1 VKEFISNFYHTFKI
15 LMPVDELPCRF
26 SNGLMAPGIF
36 KFNLLLKTEVNSL
49 LEQNCYKMPCSDR
62 TVCGMQVG
70 MSLLLCKT
78 LTLWQLCSIFKIFSM
93 DIC

>member
-1 VKEFISNFYHTFKI
+1 MK
-15 LMPVDELPCRF
+15 VDDLLCRF

-36 KFNLLLKTEVNSL
+36 KFHLLFIAEVNRL
-49 LEQNCYKMPCSDR
+49 PEQNCYKMPYSDR

-78 LTLWQLCSIFKIFSM
+78 LENTVTITSIAEAT
-93 DIC
+93 